1 MSTQRFWVV
10 GVTGILCLGFVAA
23 FLLSGREAVT
33 ELPRGSVSSF
43 DESTLSQMTVV
54 DWKATLNEQ
63 NYPCLAFTEED
74 FLELSISEQ
83 SVIQQDAISL
93 LNMLKPSVIWYGKE
107 ANNLREQD
115 PKRSLQ
121 YLESARFIS
130 DTMNDPRRL
139 AILQSS
145 GKFYKA
151 ILDNPQ

>member
-1 MSTQRFWVV
+1 MSTQRIWIV
-10 GVTGILCLGFVAA
+10 GVAVILCLGFVAA
-23 FLLSGREAVT
+23 FLLSGREAVKQ
-33 ELPRGSVSSF
+33 LPSVSIRSF

-74 FLELSISEQ
+74 FLKLSISEQ
-83 SVIQQDAISL
+83 SAMQQDAIEL

-107 ANNLREQD
+107 AKNLREQN
-115 PKRSLQ
+115 PKMSLQ